1 MMNVAVLIGPGRRT
15 LTELSPRAVVLVVI
29 AALHALIL
37 YLLIN
42 GSSGS
47 HGLLDA
53 SVIEAEVILT
63 DRRIPSPPSLPPV
76 VLAESSPV
84 APLPLQISIDL
95 PAEQAPPTTEAINT
109 ADLGD
114 LPAQPPVAAATSLEV
129 DSSPVIRPRPIT
141 GPRGADRYPNASI
154 RARESGAVDMNIC
167 VSPGGK
173 VDSVAVAHSSGFPR
187 LDQVALGIAS
197 EYRFQPATRL
207 GHPIAACA
215 HYRIIFK
222 VKT

>member
-1 MMNVAVLIGPGRRT
+1 MNVAVLIGPGRRT
-15 LTELSPRAVVLVVI
+15 LTELSPRAVVLVAI
-29 AALHALIL
+29 AALHALL
-37 YLLIN
+37 LHLLIN
-42 GSSGS
+42 RSSGS
-47 HGLLDA
+47 YGLLDA
-53 SVIEAEVILT
+53 SVIEAEVIPT
-63 DRRIPSPPSLPPV
+63 DPRIPSPPSLPPV
-76 VLAESSPV
+76 VLAESNPV

-95 PAEQAPPTTEAINT
+95 PAEQAPPTTAAINT
-109 ADLGD
+109 ADMGD
-114 LPAQPPVAAATSLEV
+114 LPAQPPVAAAAPLEV
-129 DSSPVIRPRPIT
+129 DSSPVIRPQPIS

-154 RARESGAVDMNIC
+154 KAKESGAVDMNIC

-173 VDSVAVAHSSGFPR
+173 VDSVEVAHSSGFPR

-215 HYRIIFK
+215 HYRITFK